1 MKYPIG
7 PFISPDEITSEMIH
21 IWIGEIE
28 SFPKMLKEA
37 VQNLTEKQLNTPYRE
52 GGWTVRQVVHH
63 CADSHMNSFIRFK
76 LALTEDNPTIKGYE
90 EAKWAE
96 MPDYLQLPVEPSL
109 KLLEGLHRRWVVL
122 LKSLGPEDLKKTFF
136 HPEKQKSIPL
146 DQTIALYA
154 WHGKH
159 HLAHVKIGGELG
171 GI

>member
-7 PFISPDEITSEMIH
+7 PFIAPEEITSEMIQN
-21 IWIGEIE
+21 WIEEIE
-28 SFPKMLKEA
+28 IFPQTLRDA
-37 VQNLTEKQLNTPYRE
+37 VQNLSEKQLDTAYRE

-76 LALTEDNPTIKGYE
+76 LALTEDNPTIKGYD

-96 MPDYLQLPVEPSL
+96 MPDYLQLAVEPSL
-109 KLLEGLHRRWVVL
+109 KLLEGLHARWVVL
-122 LKSLGPEDLKKTFF
+122 LRSLTPEDLKRTYF

-146 DQTIALYA
+146 DETIALYA

-159 HLAHVKIGGELG
+159 HLGHAKIGAELG
-171 GI
+171 R

>member
-7 PFISPDEITSEMIH
+7 PFTSPDEITSEMIQN
-21 IWIGEIE
+21 WIEDIE
-28 SFPKMLKEA
+28 TFPKLLRDS

-76 LALTEDNPTIKGYE
+76 LALTEDNPTIKGYK
-90 EAKWAE
+90 EAAWAE
-96 MPDYLQLPVEPSL
+96 MPDCLQVPLEPSL
-109 KLLEGLHRRWVVL
+109 KLLGGVHERWTVL
-122 LKSLGPEDLKKTFF
+122 LKSLSTDDLKKTFF
-136 HPEKQKSIPL
+136 HPERQRSIPL

-159 HLAHVKIGGELG
+159 HLGHVKIGAELG
-171 GI
+171 RI

>member
-7 PFISPDEITSEMIH
+7 PFLVPDEITSELIQT
-21 IWIGEIE
+21 WIGEIE
-28 SFPKMLKEA
+28 AFPKLLRAATRK
-37 VQNLTEKQLNTPYRE
+37 LSEKQLDTPYRD

-76 LALTEDNPTIKGYE
+76 LAITEDNPTIKGYK
-90 EAKWAE
+90 EAAWAE
-96 MPDYLQLPVEPSL
+96 MPDYLQLPIEPSL
-109 KLLEGLHRRWVVL
+109 KLLEGLHERWVIL
-122 LKSLGPEDLKKTFF
+122 MKSLSKDDLKKTFF

-159 HLAHVKIGGELG
+159 HLGHVRLVGS
-171 GI
+171 

>member
-7 PFISPDEITSEMIH
+7 PFISPNEITYKMIQL
-21 IWIGEIE
+21 WIEEIE
-28 SFPKMLKEA
+28 SFPNLLRDAVLNLKER
-37 VQNLTEKQLNTPYRE
+37 QLDTPYRE

-76 LALTEDNPTIKGYE
+76 LALTENNPTIKGYD
-90 EAKWAE
+90 EAKWAKL
-96 MPDYLQLPVEPSL
+96 PDGWDYPIESSL
-109 KLLEGLHRRWVVL
+109 KLLEGLHERWVAL

-159 HLAHVKIGGELG
+159 HLGHVKIVADLG
-171 GI
+171 RK

>member
-7 PFISPDEITSEMIH
+7 PFTPPSEITPELIQQ
-21 IWIGEIE
+21 WISEIE
-28 SFPKMLKEA
+28 SFPQLLREA
-37 VQNLTEKQLNTPYRE
+37 VLNLTERQLDTPYRE

-76 LALTEDNPTIKGYE
+76 LALTEDNPTIKGYH
-90 EAKWAE
+90 EAQWAE

-109 KLLEGLHRRWVVL
+109 KLLEGLHERWVVL
-122 LKSLGPEDLKKTFF
+122 LRSLGKDDLKKTFF

-146 DQTIALYA
+146 DHTIALYA

-159 HLAHVKIGGELG
+159 HLGHVKLVGS
-171 GI
+171 